1 MVIKAMYWTEEN
13 LKKSQQFT
21 AIAGDMG
28 IKGSQL
34 ALAWVLRRSEVSSAI
49 IGASSVGQI
58 EENAA
63 APDVVI
69 PADVLKQLDEI
80 FAAPVQTYPG

>member
-1 MVIKAMYWTEEN
+1 MLVRPSN
-13 LKKSQQFT
+13 LSRSGTRSSASAK
-21 AIAGDMG
+21 
-28 IKGSQL
+28 
-34 ALAWVLRRSEVSSAI
+34 RRRRIGSEVSSAI